1 MPEENQSAAEQLQL
15 QAQRLDMVIS
25 NPLLRHLHLVDFDPV
40 FRLILSLRSLL
51 SCYHS
56 HSAHENVSPPR
67 DGGNCDGLQLRLS
80 RAGACQFESFAFTD
94 EEMEEKIE
102 GLFDSKDSEIAN
114 LSWME

>member
-15 QAQRLDMVIS
+15 QAQRFDM
-25 NPLLRHLHLVDFDPV
+25 
-40 FRLILSLRSLL
+40 
-51 SCYHS
+51 
-56 HSAHENVSPPR
+56 
-67 DGGNCDGLQLRLS
+67 LRLS
-80 RAGACQFESFAFTD
+80 RAGACQFESFAFAD